1 MMCNDDLDDPFD
13 DYVDD
18 EAITF
23 AQAGS
28 ALRAATPD
36 NPRIHPCPSCGDPN
50 RLTPADVQLGYQCD
64 RCADMAE
71 GLIPQW

>member
-18 EAITF
+18 QGITF
-23 AQAGS
+23 AHAGS